1 MKAVFRRELSS
12 YFTGLSGYVFGAF
25 LLLFAGIYTMAY
37 NIRAAVS
44 NFEYVLS
51 SMSFIF
57 LVIVPILTMRVFA
70 EEKRQ
75 KTDQLLYSLPLT
87 MTEVVMGKYL
97 AMLVMFLIP
106 LCIIGIYPAVL
117 SHFGKV
123 NLAAAYGALVGFFF
137 LGAALLAVGAFIS
150 SVTDSQGVAA
160 GLCFA
165 ALLVNY
171 FLASLSSFFS
181 STAFASFAA
190 LTFAVAALALIFYL
204 MTKSGF
210 ASVVIFIA
218 SEVLVFVFYTFK
230 KDSFEGL
237 FPNILSSLSLFA
249 RFEQFVSGI
258 FDVTAI
264 VFYITVAAVFFL
276 VRTLY
281 LMSHPEAKRKARIE
295 ETDERQQKI
304 VGGAAQFAGLFTFYA
319 AALALRLHS
328 AARREGGK

>member
-12 YFTGLSGYVFGAF
+12 YFTGLSGCVFGAF

-204 MTKSGF
+204 MT
-210 ASVVIFIA
+210 
-218 SEVLVFVFYTFK
+218 
-230 KDSFEGL
+230 
-237 FPNILSSLSLFA
+237 
-249 RFEQFVSGI
+249 
-258 FDVTAI
+258 
-264 VFYITVAAVFFL
+264 
-276 VRTLY
+276 
-281 LMSHPEAKRKARIE
+281 
-295 ETDERQQKI
+295 
-304 VGGAAQFAGLFTFYA
+304 
-319 AALALRLHS
+319 
-328 AARREGGK
+328 

>member
-12 YFTGLSGYVFGAF
+12 YFTGLSGCVFGAF

-210 ASVVIFIA
+210 TSAFIA

-264 VFYITVAAVFFL
+264 VFYITVAAVFLFL
-276 VRTLY
+276 SVQA
-281 LMSHPEAKRKARIE
+281 MEKRRW
-295 ETDERQQKI
+295 
-304 VGGAAQFAGLFTFYA
+304 
-319 AALALRLHS
+319 S
-328 AARREGGK
+328 

>member
-12 YFTGLSGYVFGAF
+12 YFTGLSGCVFGAF

-137 LGAALLAVGAFIS
+137 LGAALL
-150 SVTDSQGVAA
+150 
-160 GLCFA
+160 
-165 ALLVNY
+165 VNY

-210 ASVVIFIA
+210 TSAVIFIA

-264 VFYITVAAVFFL
+264 VFYITVAAVFLFL
-276 VRTLY
+276 SVQA
-281 LMSHPEAKRKARIE
+281 MEKRRW
-295 ETDERQQKI
+295 
-304 VGGAAQFAGLFTFYA
+304 
-319 AALALRLHS
+319 S
-328 AARREGGK
+328 

>member
-1 MKAVFRRELSS
+1 MTAVFKHELRM
-12 YFTGLSGYVFGAF
+12 YFRSLTAYVFGAF
-25 LLLFAGIYTMAY
+25 LLVFVGLGAMLY
-37 NIRAAVS
+37 NIQAAVS
-44 NFEYVLS
+44 NFEFVLS
-51 SMSFIF
+51 FSSLGFV
-57 LVIVPILTMRVFA
+57 VIVPILTMRVIA
-70 EEKRQ
+70 EEKKQ

-204 MTKSGF
+204 MTRSGF
-210 ASVVIFIA
+210 ASAVIFIA

-264 VFYITVAAVFFL
+264 VFYITVAAVFLFL
-276 VRTLY
+276 SVQA
-281 LMSHPEAKRKARIE
+281 MEKRRW
-295 ETDERQQKI
+295 
-304 VGGAAQFAGLFTFYA
+304 
-319 AALALRLHS
+319 S
-328 AARREGGK
+328 

>member
-137 LGAALLAVGAFIS
+137 LGAALL
-150 SVTDSQGVAA
+150 
-160 GLCFA
+160 
-165 ALLVNY
+165 VNY

-264 VFYITVAAVFFL
+264 VFYITVAAVFLFL
-276 VRTLY
+276 SVQA
-281 LMSHPEAKRKARIE
+281 MEKRRW
-295 ETDERQQKI
+295 
-304 VGGAAQFAGLFTFYA
+304 
-319 AALALRLHS
+319 S
-328 AARREGGK
+328 

>member
-1 MKAVFRRELSS
+1 
-12 YFTGLSGYVFGAF
+12 
-25 LLLFAGIYTMAY
+25 MAY

-210 ASVVIFIA
+210 TSAVIFIA

-264 VFYITVAAVFFL
+264 VFYITVAAVFLFL
-276 VRTLY
+276 SVQA
-281 LMSHPEAKRKARIE
+281 MEKRRW
-295 ETDERQQKI
+295 
-304 VGGAAQFAGLFTFYA
+304 
-319 AALALRLHS
+319 S
-328 AARREGGK
+328 

>member
-137 LGAALLAVGAFIS
+137 LGAALLGQSGRRGGAVLCGAARELLPRELIQLLFVHS
-150 SVTDSQGVAA
+150 LRVLRGADLCRGGA
-160 GLCFA
+160 GA
-165 ALLVNY
+165 
-171 FLASLSSFFS
+171 
-181 STAFASFAA
+181 
-190 LTFAVAALALIFYL
+190 
-204 MTKSGF
+204 
-210 ASVVIFIA
+210 
-218 SEVLVFVFYTFK
+218 
-230 KDSFEGL
+230 D
-237 FPNILSSLSLFA
+237 ILSDDQERFCLGGHLHRVRGA
-249 RFEQFVSGI
+249 RLCVLHIQ
-258 FDVTAI
+258 
-264 VFYITVAAVFFL
+264 
-276 VRTLY
+276 
-281 LMSHPEAKRKARIE
+281 
-295 ETDERQQKI
+295 ERQLR
-304 VGGAAQFAGLFTFYA
+304 GAVPEYTLKPV
-319 AALALRLHS
+319 ALRAL
-328 AARREGGK
+328 

>member
-1 MKAVFRRELSS
+1 MKAIFRRELSS

-123 NLAAAYGALVGFFF
+123 NLAAAYGRARRL
-137 LGAALLAVGAFIS
+137 LLPRCGAARCRGVHLLGHG
-150 SVTDSQGVAA
+150 Q
-160 GLCFA
+160 
-165 ALLVNY
+165 
-171 FLASLSSFFS
+171 
-181 STAFASFAA
+181 
-190 LTFAVAALALIFYL
+190 
-204 MTKSGF
+204 SG
-210 ASVVIFIA
+210 
-218 SEVLVFVFYTFK
+218 
-230 KDSFEGL
+230 
-237 FPNILSSLSLFA
+237 
-249 RFEQFVSGI
+249 R
-258 FDVTAI
+258 
-264 VFYITVAAVFFL
+264 
-276 VRTLY
+276 R
-281 LMSHPEAKRKARIE
+281 
-295 ETDERQQKI
+295 
-304 VGGAAQFAGLFTFYA
+304 GGGC
-319 AALALRLHS
+319 ALRRCS
-328 AARREGGK
+328 

>member
-87 MTEVVMGKYL
+87 MPEVVMGKYL

-150 SVTDSQGVAA
+150 SVTVVRASRLGCVCGAA
-160 GLCFA
+160 RELLPRESRNASSRPRPRVLRGADLRRRGAGADILPDDQERHCLGGHLHRVRGARLCVLHLQEGELRGA
-165 ALLVNY
+165 VPEYTLK
-171 FLASLSSFFS
+171 
-181 STAFASFAA
+181 SFALRA
-190 LTFAVAALALIFYL
+190 L
-204 MTKSGF
+204 
-210 ASVVIFIA
+210 
-218 SEVLVFVFYTFK
+218 
-230 KDSFEGL
+230 
-237 FPNILSSLSLFA
+237 
-249 RFEQFVSGI
+249 
-258 FDVTAI
+258 
-264 VFYITVAAVFFL
+264 
-276 VRTLY
+276 
-281 LMSHPEAKRKARIE
+281 
-295 ETDERQQKI
+295 
-304 VGGAAQFAGLFTFYA
+304 
-319 AALALRLHS
+319 
-328 AARREGGK
+328 